1 MKRDGADTVGTLFTC
16 LKILSPNLKYQLP
29 SKNFNAFLSEDFVN
43 VFELSVLISV

>member
-1 MKRDGADTVGTLFTC
+1 MKRDGADTVGTLFTY